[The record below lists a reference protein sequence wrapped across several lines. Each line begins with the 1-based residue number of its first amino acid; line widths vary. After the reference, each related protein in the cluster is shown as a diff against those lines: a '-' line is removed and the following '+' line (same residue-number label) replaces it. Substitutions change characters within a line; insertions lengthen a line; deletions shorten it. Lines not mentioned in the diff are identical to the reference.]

1 MFDKNLLS
9 ELQPYRCKIYAIILA
24 DIVLAGVIIARCYYL
39 ADIINGML
47 FFQLSLQTA
56 VPQLVLLF
64 VLFLAETG
72 LGYGIHA
79 VTHSISVGIRRR
91 IRRALVYK
99 LSESSP
105 LSSIYDN
112 TDLLPLLTRGIDS
125 LDAYFAQFL
134 PQMIVTVVI
143 PLVILPAAFYC
154 DWISGFIFLLTMPL
168 IPFFMILIGKKAQVE
183 NNRQWTALSRLSEL
197 FMNLLSGMSVI
208 KVYNQTKNQL
218 KKAVDTG
225 ELFSQAVLRVLRIAF
240 LSAFFLELIATLSI
254 AIIAVNIGF
263 RLLSGQT
270 IFLAAFFILL
280 LAPEFYKPLRQTG
293 SMFHQAMDALTN
305 SPKIYNLLDDKITK
319 EQFCKKK
326 IHLDSAPCIVFTG
339 VGFNYNANRENVL
352 RDINMEFA
360 AGKVTALIGR
370 SGAGKSTVFSLLMKF
385 AKPDKG
391 KILIN
396 GEDIGTIATDSLRE
410 NIAYVAQRAYIF
422 NASIRENICLGRKV
436 NAERL
441 QKAISAAG
449 LTKVIAAMPQQ
460 LDTIIGDDSRKLSSG
475 QMRRLSLARAF
486 LSDAPLL
493 LLDEPLES
501 LDSIT
506 EKVVKEGIR
515 QLSEGKTVVIIA
527 HRLASIKQADAI
539 YVMDRGKIVEHGS
552 DSELKRNKAL
562 YYKMVNSTMG
572 GSLI

>member
-1 MFDKNLLS
+1 M
-9 ELQPYRCKIYAIILA
+9 
-24 DIVLAGVIIARCYYL
+24 
-39 ADIINGML
+39 
-47 FFQLSLQTA
+47 
-56 VPQLVLLF
+56 
-64 VLFLAETG
+64 
-72 LGYGIHA
+72 
-79 VTHSISVGIRRR
+79 
-91 IRRALVYK
+91 
-99 LSESSP
+99 
-105 LSSIYDN
+105 
-112 TDLLPLLTRGIDS
+112 
-125 LDAYFAQFL
+125 
-134 PQMIVTVVI
+134 
-143 PLVILPAAFYC
+143 
-154 DWISGFIFLLTMPL
+154 
-168 IPFFMILIGKKAQVE
+168 
-183 NNRQWTALSRLSEL
+183 
-197 FMNLLSGMSVI
+197 
-208 KVYNQTKNQL
+208 
-218 KKAVDTG
+218 
-225 ELFSQAVLRVLRIAF
+225 
-240 LSAFFLELIATLSI
+240 
-254 AIIAVNIGF
+254 
-263 RLLSGQT
+263 
-270 IFLAAFFILL
+270 
-280 LAPEFYKPLRQTG
+280 
-293 SMFHQAMDALTN
+293 
-305 SPKIYNLLDDKITK
+305 
-319 EQFCKKK
+319 
-326 IHLDSAPCIVFTG
+326 
-339 VGFNYNANRENVL
+339 
-352 RDINMEFA
+352 
-360 AGKVTALIGR
+360 
-370 SGAGKSTVFSLLMKF
+370 
-385 AKPDKG
+385 
-391 KILIN
+391 
-396 GEDIGTIATDSLRE
+396 RE